1 MHFFWLGIFI
11 FFDYQNIIK
20 ENFILTTILRV
31 SSLTFLVLLHNA
43 KADEWENIT
52 GASLA
57 SIVSLDVF
65 LELCDRS
72 IIMPS
77 RFNSFITVCERKQRK
92 YFLFVG
98 LLASII
104 SFFANAH
111 FCYQSIMKRVSFLLL
126 QKSFIIRK
134 LYKLLFTNCI

>member
-1 MHFFWLGIFI
+1 MRLVIMHLEALEIYHLGIIKFIRFGLYMI
-11 FFDYQNIIK
+11 FFETIQCII
-20 ENFILTTILRV
+20 FILTTIFRV

-77 RFNSFITVCERKQRK
+77 RFNSFITVQVLCSKKNKENILFSTVWLSQLSNCLCYILSKK
-92 YFLFVG
+92 YF
-98 LLASII
+98 I
-104 SFFANAH
+104 N
-111 FCYQSIMKRVSFLLL
+111 
-126 QKSFIIRK
+126 FIH
-134 LYKLLFTNCI
+134 